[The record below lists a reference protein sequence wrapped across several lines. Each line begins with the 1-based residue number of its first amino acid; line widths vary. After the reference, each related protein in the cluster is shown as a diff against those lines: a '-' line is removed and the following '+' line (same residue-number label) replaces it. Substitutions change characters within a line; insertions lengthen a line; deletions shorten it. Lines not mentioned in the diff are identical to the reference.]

1 MLGLPQLIRRSLIST
16 AFLEFA
22 QVRRSA
28 DDSHLTKEAAREINF
43 EGSGVLRMSTEP
55 FDLMHRPSKL
65 YFFQA
70 APLVR
75 ALSPFVCH
83 SP

>member
-1 MLGLPQLIRRSLIST
+1 MSFTEII
-16 AFLEFA
+16 
-22 QVRRSA
+22 
-28 DDSHLTKEAAREINF
+28 SHLTKEAVREINV

-55 FDLMHRPSKL
+55 FVLMHRPSKL